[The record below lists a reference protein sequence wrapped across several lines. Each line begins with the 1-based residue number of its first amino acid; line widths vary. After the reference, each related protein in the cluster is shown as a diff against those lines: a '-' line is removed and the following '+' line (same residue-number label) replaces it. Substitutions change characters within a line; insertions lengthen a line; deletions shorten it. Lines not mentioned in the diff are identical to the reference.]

1 MEHNVPS
8 QEIWNSLFYY
18 LGMKVV
24 SNNKFS
30 ERLKELRQETGFT
43 RQQLANKLNV
53 SVRLLSYWEN
63 GQRECTFDMLIAL
76 SNILNCSTDYLLGK
90 TDF

>member
-1 MEHNVPS
+1 
-8 QEIWNSLFYY
+8 
-18 LGMKVV
+18 MKVV

-30 ERLKELRQETGFT
+30 ERLKELRHETGFT

>member
-1 MEHNVPS
+1 MEHNVLS
-8 QEIWNSLFYY
+8 QEIWNSLFYH

-30 ERLKELRQETGFT
+30 ERLKELRQEAGFT
-43 RQQLANKLNV
+43 RQQLANELNV

>member
-1 MEHNVPS
+1 
-8 QEIWNSLFYY
+8 
-18 LGMKVV
+18 MKVV

>member
-1 MEHNVPS
+1 MN
-8 QEIWNSLFYY
+8 
-18 LGMKVV
+18 VV